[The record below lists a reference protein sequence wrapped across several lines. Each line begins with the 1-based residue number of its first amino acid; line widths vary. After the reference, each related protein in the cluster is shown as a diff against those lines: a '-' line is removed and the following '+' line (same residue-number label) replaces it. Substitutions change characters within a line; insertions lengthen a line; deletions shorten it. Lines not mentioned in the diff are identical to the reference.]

1 MNKNVFFVTNN
12 STKTRQQFGQKARNL
27 NFNVKPDFMIS
38 TAYLAAKYLAASN
51 FSKKVYVIGSPAIGL
66 ELDSV
71 NIKHVGIGVYIFFY
85 LYLFFELRK
94 TNFPN

>member
-12 STKTRQQFGQKARNL
+12 STKTRRQFGQKARNL
-27 NFNVKPDFMIS
+27 NFNVQPEFMIS

-71 NIKHVGIGVYIFFY
+71 NIKHVGIGVCINFF
-85 LYLFFELRK
+85 LY
-94 TNFPN
+94 